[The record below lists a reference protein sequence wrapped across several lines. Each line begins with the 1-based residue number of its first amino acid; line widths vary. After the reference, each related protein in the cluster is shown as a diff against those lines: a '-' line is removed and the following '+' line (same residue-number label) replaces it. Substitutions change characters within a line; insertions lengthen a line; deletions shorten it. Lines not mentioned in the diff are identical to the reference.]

1 MYNVLHNTR
10 CTLVT
15 VHRTLHTARCTLFTV
30 HRLHSA
36 PLDTFQPVMEVVAK
50 SNDVTNS
57 SSTVGLAFSQCGRH
71 LAIPTTAG
79 LTLVT
84 RGGGGVWGAPRPAGM
99 ALAKGELATAL
110 ALSCEG
116 DLLMVATNKVAIC
129 S

>member
-1 MYNVLHNTR
+1 MKLWDVQTKTVLKT
-10 CTLVT
+10 VT
-15 VHRTLHTARCTLFTV
+15 
-30 HRLHSA
+30 
-36 PLDTFQPVMEVVAK
+36 EVVAK

-84 RGGGGVWGAPRPAGM
+84 RGEGGGGVWGAPRPAGM

-110 ALSCEG
+110 AWSCEG
-116 DLLMVATNKVAIC
+116 DLLLVATNKVANTYTEVLY
-129 S
+129 